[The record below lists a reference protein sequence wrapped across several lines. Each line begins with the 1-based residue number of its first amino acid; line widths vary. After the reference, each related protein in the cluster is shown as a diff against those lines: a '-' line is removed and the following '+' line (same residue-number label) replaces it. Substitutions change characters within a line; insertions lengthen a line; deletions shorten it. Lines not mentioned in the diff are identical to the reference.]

1 MVNRTTHPAMSEPRI
16 LGSSKSYTLWT
27 RTGALL
33 LNRANTP
40 NGDAR

>member
-27 RTGALL
+27 RTRAFL
-33 LNRANTP
+33 LNRASP
-40 NGDAR
+40 PQR